1 MSGIKKVLVIV
12 GIAIVCAVMWITKG
26 IFSKDGSAPD
36 YACCPADDPEYGGDG
51 NIESDNIKDD
61 SSNTEPISDDSD
73 VDINSIDNSN
83 INYDV
88 SSIS

>member
-12 GIAIVCAVMWITKG
+12 GIAIVCAVMWIAKG

-51 NIESDNIKDD
+51 NIEFDSIKDD
-61 SSNTEPISDDSD
+61 SEPISDDSD
-73 VDINSIDNSN
+73 VDINSIDNSD
-83 INYDV
+83 INYEV